1 MGNVL
6 RDPKLNCVQL
16 PGLVKKRLPQ
26 REPFLILSNCSFLRF
41 DYSPSYGFGLA
52 YPISF
57 LPPAQQIGL
66 ELAPKNRMDPAYKSR
81 PRRKIEPGPCKER
94 VLNLIEFPPFLD
106 HAVSSVWVSSPQDG
120 SGAKRHPV
128 QEKTISSE
136 VSRTAN
142 DFLIIFPP
150 FLQKPASLNHLHR
163 IIFFSKNQSCFLIF
177 VIYVK
182 SLFLG
187 LSHLIGPARQSRR
200 SLQSPPARPAQSSR

>member
-16 PGLVKKRLPQ
+16 PGLVKKTAPAKGAV
-26 REPFLILSNCSFLRF
+26 PHLIQLFIPAFR
-41 DYSPSYGFGLA
+41 YSPSHGFDLA
-52 YPISF
+52 YQISF

-81 PRRKIEPGPCKER
+81 PHRKIEPELYKGR
-94 VLNLIEFPPFLD
+94 VLKIVSSSSPPFLN

-142 DFLIIFPP
+142 DFLISSPP
-150 FLQKPASLNHLHR
+150 F
-163 IIFFSKNQSCFLIF
+163 
-177 VIYVK
+177 
-182 SLFLG
+182 
-187 LSHLIGPARQSRR
+187 
-200 SLQSPPARPAQSSR
+200 